1 MKPHRKLTRRSF
13 LGQVAGGAVLAGG
26 ALALVEGR
34 ASAQTTD
41 SDPTDLPGLGRGGGR
56 TTDRDT
62 GPGAD
67 PIGRGRGSAPRQ
79 AVCSDSD
86 AGDPQGR
93 GRRCHRYA
101 NDIDDRG
108 MDREPP
114 RTGITDND
122 RGSPNADMEG
132 RGRGGPGNRPQTG
145 YTDHDPS
152 DPAGN
157 GRGGAGGPPYTGHTD
172 ADPGDRAGY
181 GRGGSRRCTDADTG
195 SYADAAGRGR
205 FCPR

>member
-1 MKPHRKLTRRSF
+1 MKASRKLSRRSF
-13 LGQVAGGAVLAGG
+13 LGSVAGGLVAGGALG
-26 ALALVEGR
+26 LVSGR
-34 ASAQTTD
+34 AAAQATD
-41 SDPTDLPGLGRGGGR
+41 SDPSDVPGFGRGGTGV
-56 TTDRDT
+56 TDRDT
-62 GPGAD
+62 GTGAD
-67 PIGRGRGSAPRQ
+67 PIGRGRGANRPP
-79 AVCSDSD
+79 AGCSDSD
-86 AGDPQGR
+86 AGDPSGR

-122 RGSPNADMEG
+122 RGSPNADLEG
-132 RGRGGPGNRPQTG
+132 RGRGTAGNRPPTG

-157 GRGGAGGPPYTGHTD
+157 GRGGAGGPAYTGHTD
-172 ADPGDRAGY
+172 ADPSDRAGY

-195 SYADAAGRGR
+195 SYADPAGRGR

>member
-1 MKPHRKLTRRSF
+1 MRTLRRICRRSF
-13 LGQVAGGAVLAGG
+13 LARVAGGIVIGG
-26 ALALVEGR
+26 SSLALVTKR
-34 ASAQTTD
+34 ASAQATD
-41 SDPTDLPGLGRGGGR
+41 SDQNDIPGFGRGTGI
-56 TTDRDT
+56 TDRDT
-62 GPGAD
+62 GTGAD
-67 PIGRGRGSAPRQ
+67 PIGRGRGPRPSG
-79 AVCSDSD
+79 CSDTD

-93 GRRCHRYA
+93 GHRCHRYS
-101 NDIDDRG
+101 NDIEDRG

-132 RGRGGPGNRPQTG
+132 RGRGSAGNRPPTG
-145 YTDHDPS
+145 YTDSDPS
-152 DPAGN
+152 DPAGI

-195 SYADAAGRGR
+195 TYADPAGLGR